1 MEGTIKLHGTRNT
14 GAEASFA
21 AEMDV
26 EEKIRVFRASISSN
40 LLASDDFIDWQ
51 VIDQHLASCRPAIQ
65 HLQHFLDSG
74 DVTHDGL
81 IQLLRQ
87 HPSTYPLLLDLIAFN
102 SSGAQVDKWGL
113 PQLISADQVRT
124 TWVAGQLMHVGIGE
138 ILAAGA
144 AVEPLLRVAEVYKDS
159 YRRRFRSAGRL
170 DDRTHRLVVTAMQ
183 EANKALEQ
191 TVRHNPNALGDA
203 GLRRS
208 LSYILAVGNRPIAGI
223 ATVFQN
229 QSGGRQQRDL
239 SVIYPNLQER
249 LDAVGMSLILIADG
263 QGLKEASDRTLTA
276 LFEGVRYPMTLS
288 SAEQGALVDAIID
301 ATALEAP
308 KTIERAALEQ
318 IILDG
323 LRLRSEVRAEDLPV
337 RADQARLA
345 LALFVKS
352 RRTLAFSLGAGGEFV
367 TWANRT
373 WVEHAR
379 NLKISFQA
387 GDAIALLTN
396 MLGTAGSENETSPN
410 GTLADL
416 RAPSV
421 QPFAAM
427 LHVTANGEPL
437 TDERARVI
445 AQRSMERAPGSPVAV
460 YLTSRPL
467 DADQIQAHRK
477 TQIFLP
483 TNILVLSPE
492 NLEDMARHRR
502 PIERLMDALLAQ
514 SDLTKVSPYILNNAT
529 PARMFY
535 GREREVATVLQTIP
549 TNSVALL
556 GSRRIGKTSL
566 IRRLQEELDKAR
578 FQTFFGDCQTI
589 RTWSDFAD
597 LARRNWQVELP
608 AQFRPHHLADMIAQ
622 LGRRGEGQV
631 VIILDEIDQLLDW
644 DQHHSMDS
652 VPEAF
657 FRACRSLSQEGAAH
671 FVFSGERRIAKR
683 LWDPQS
689 PHWNFCREVQLTQ
702 LDEADATSLLVEP
715 LRAMNI
721 KIVEPAAFEGEAW
734 ARTSGHPQ
742 IVQFLGDRLVRLL
755 DARSDRRNLT
765 LGADDIVRIT
775 ETFEFVEH
783 YLSTYWGQATP
794 LERSVSRAIAA
805 GCTTS
810 AEVLAEL
817 AELPE
822 QGSDEALFNTLRML
836 QLYGIIEERD
846 GRLRMRAAW
855 FGEALAHFND

>member
-1 MEGTIKLHGTRNT
+1 MEIDDKIK
-14 GAEASFA
+14 AF
-21 AEMDV
+21 
-26 EEKIRVFRASISSN
+26 RVSISSN

-51 VIDQHLASCRPAIQ
+51 VIDENLASSRPAIRYM
-65 HLQHFLDSG
+65 QHFLDCG
-74 DVTHDGL
+74 DVTRDGL
-81 IQLLRQ
+81 AQLLHQ
-87 HPSTYPLLLDLIAFN
+87 HPSTYPLLLDLIAFS
-102 SSGAQVDKWGL
+102 SSGAQVEKWGL
-113 PQLISADQVRT
+113 PQLVNADQART
-124 TWVAGQLMHVGIGE
+124 TWVAGQLMHVGIGK
-138 ILAAGA
+138 ILTAGT
-144 AVEPLLRVAEVYKDS
+144 AVEPLLRIAEVYKDGF
-159 YRRRFRSAGRL
+159 RRRFRSAGRL
-170 DDRTHRLVVTAMQ
+170 DERTRLLVITATQ

-191 TVRHNPNALGDA
+191 TVRLDPNALADA

-208 LSYILAVGNRPIAGI
+208 LSFILAVGNRPIAGI

-288 SAEQGALVDAIID
+288 SAEHGALVDAIIG
-301 ATALEAP
+301 ATVSEAP

-323 LRLRSEVRAEDLPV
+323 LRSRSEVRAEDLPV
-337 RADQARLA
+337 RVDQARLA
-345 LALFVKS
+345 LASFVES
-352 RRTLAFSLGAGGEFV
+352 RRTLAFSLGSGGEFV
-367 TWANRT
+367 TWVNRA
-373 WVEHAR
+373 WVERAR
-379 NLKISFQA
+379 NLKVLFQP
-387 GDAIALLTN
+387 GDAIALLTE
-396 MLGTAGSENETSPN
+396 MLGTTRIENETSPN

-421 QPFAAM
+421 QPFATM
-427 LHVTANGEPL
+427 LHVTANGAPL
-437 TDERARVI
+437 TDARARDI

-502 PIERLMDALLAQ
+502 PIQRLMDALLAQ

-535 GREREVATVLQTIP
+535 GRERETATVLQTVP

-566 IRRLQEELDKAR
+566 IRRLQDELGKAR

-608 AQFRPHHLADMIAQ
+608 PQFRPNHLADMIAQ
-622 LGRRGEGQV
+622 LGERGEGQV
-631 VIILDEIDQLLDW
+631 IIILDEIDQLLDW
-644 DQHHSMDS
+644 DQHQATDS

-671 FVFSGERRIAKR
+671 FVFSGERRIANR

-702 LDEADATSLLVEP
+702 LDEADATSLLIEP

-721 KIVEPAAFEGEAW
+721 NIVEPVAFESEAW

-742 IVQFLGDRLVRLL
+742 IVQFLGDRLVRSL

-765 LGADDIVRIT
+765 LGADDIVTIT
-775 ETFEFVEH
+775 ETFEFAEH
-783 YLSTYWGQATP
+783 YLSSYWGQATP
-794 LERSVSRAIAA
+794 FERSVSRAIAT
-805 GCTTS
+805 GCTN
-810 AEVLAEL
+810 AADVLGSL
-817 AELPE
+817 AGLPE
-822 QGSDEALFNTLRML
+822 QGGHEALFTTLRML

-846 GRLRMRAAW
+846 GLLRMRAAW